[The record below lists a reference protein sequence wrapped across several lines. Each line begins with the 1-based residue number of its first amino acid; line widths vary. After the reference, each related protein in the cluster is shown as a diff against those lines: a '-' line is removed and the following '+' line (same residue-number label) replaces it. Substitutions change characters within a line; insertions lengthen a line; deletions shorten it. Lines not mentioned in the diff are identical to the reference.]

1 MTTRGAPTCLQPSWV
16 SPPRAVPRSPGTL
29 SGRTSHRPTDLRP
42 ARRHR
47 GDRSGS
53 PHPSRLLVRGGTV
66 VRGEAAFEEFVRG
79 RGAALLRFAYLL
91 TGDRGHAED
100 LVQDALVKAYLRWN
114 GRAVIEYPEAY
125 VRRTIVNQF
134 VSWRRRRSSGEVVG
148 PVPELSGGD
157 HAQRLTERVR
167 VWKVL
172 SELPPR
178 QRSVL
183 VLRYYEG

>member
-1 MTTRGAPTCLQPSWV
+1 M
-16 SPPRAVPRSPGTL
+16 
-29 SGRTSHRPTDLRP
+29 
-42 ARRHR
+42 
-47 GDRSGS
+47 
-53 PHPSRLLVRGGTV
+53 

-183 VLRYYEG
+183 VLRYYEGLSDRNIAELLGCAEGTVRSLAARAFSTLRAHPQLADEIGPIEREDVR

>member
-1 MTTRGAPTCLQPSWV
+1 
-16 SPPRAVPRSPGTL
+16 
-29 SGRTSHRPTDLRP
+29 
-42 ARRHR
+42 
-47 GDRSGS
+47 
-53 PHPSRLLVRGGTV
+53 V

-114 GRAVIEYPEAY
+114 GRAVIEHPEAY

-183 VLRYYEG
+183 VLRYYEGLSDRNIADLLGCAEGTVRSLAARAFSTLRAHPQLADEIGPIEREDVR

>member
-1 MTTRGAPTCLQPSWV
+1 
-16 SPPRAVPRSPGTL
+16 
-29 SGRTSHRPTDLRP
+29 
-42 ARRHR
+42 
-47 GDRSGS
+47 
-53 PHPSRLLVRGGTV
+53 V

-114 GRAVIEYPEAY
+114 GRTVIEYPEAY

-148 PVPELSGGD
+148 PVPERAGGD

-183 VLRYYEG
+183 VLRYYEGLSDRNIAELLGCAEGTVRSLAARAFSTLRAHPQLADELGPIEREDVR

>member
-1 MTTRGAPTCLQPSWV
+1 
-16 SPPRAVPRSPGTL
+16 
-29 SGRTSHRPTDLRP
+29 
-42 ARRHR
+42 
-47 GDRSGS
+47 
-53 PHPSRLLVRGGTV
+53 V
-66 VRGEAAFEEFVRG
+66 VRGEAAFEDFVRG

-114 GRAVIEYPEAY
+114 GRAAVIEHPEAY

-148 PVPELSGGD
+148 PVPERSGGD

-183 VLRYYEG
+183 VLRYYEGLSDRNIADLLGCAEGTVRSLAARAFSTLRAHPQLADELGPIEREDVR